1 MMLQQAGGNAW
12 ELCSKSGND
21 VATGGR
27 YGNCVPNIILMLQ
40 QAGGNAW
47 ELCSKSGNDVAT
59 GRGKDGN
66 SVPKMSMM
74 LQHFNMLLRSNAAR
88 WLDF

>member
-1 MMLQQAGGNAW
+1 MHGNCAPKVAMMLQQA
-12 ELCSKSGND
+12 
-21 VATGGR
+21 GGR

-47 ELCSKSGNDVAT
+47 ELCSKGGNDVA
-59 GRGKDGN
+59 N